1 MENLKNKTE
10 SVDENKS
17 NDAFYT
23 REAEITELESLIP
36 EIEEKIQD
44 TKDLKKQ
51 NADNQSEEI
60 GFKSKFLC

>member
-10 SVDENKS
+10 SVDESKS

-60 GFKSKFLC
+60 GFKSKFD